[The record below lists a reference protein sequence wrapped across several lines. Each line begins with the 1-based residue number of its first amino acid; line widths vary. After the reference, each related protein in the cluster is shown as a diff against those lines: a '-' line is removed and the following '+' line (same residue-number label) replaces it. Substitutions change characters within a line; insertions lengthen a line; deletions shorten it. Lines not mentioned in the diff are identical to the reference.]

1 MAPERDD
8 PEREGDVTAAE
19 LALGVLEG
27 EERAAA
33 LRRVL
38 AEPAFAREVETWRE
52 HFGELFG
59 QVPEAAAPEGV
70 LPRLERS
77 LEPRQATARYWPA
90 VSAALGLIAAS
101 LLLVI
106 VLRPPAEGPAVQPAS
121 PLVASLAPAQPGPAL
136 PAVYDPARGE
146 LRIPVSTTPQPQ
158 RSAELWVIGGDGVP
172 HSLGLLNANQRT
184 VIVVAPAARARLAAG
199 AKLAVTSEPRGG
211 APNGLPTGPVIA
223 SGELFSS

>member
-8 PEREGDVTAAE
+8 PEREGDVSAAE

-38 AEPAFAREVETWRE
+38 ADPAFAREVETWRA

-59 QVPEAAAPEGV
+59 QFPEVAAPEGV
-70 LPRLERS
+70 LSRLERS
-77 LEPRQATARYWPA
+77 LEPPRATARLWPR

-121 PLVASLAPAQPGPAL
+121 PLVASLAPAERGAAL
-136 PAVYDPARGE
+136 PAVFDPARGE
-146 LRIPVSTTPQPQ
+146 LRIPVSTPPQPE

-172 HSLGLLNANQRT
+172 HSLGLLNAGQRT
-184 VIVVAPAARARLAAG
+184 VIAVDPAERARLAAG

-211 APNGLPTGPVIA
+211 SPTGLPTGPILA